1 MHMQTIPARR
11 RTVRLPSSTVPR
23 ADYESACAA
32 RDIARGLYE
41 RQTLALHQR
50 SVELMN
56 ANDEI
61 HRLRLQMAAHGI
73 DPDAQP

>member
-23 ADYESACAA
+23 SDYESACTA
-32 RDIARGLYE
+32 RDIAKRLYE
-41 RQTLALHQR
+41 RQTIALHQR
-50 SVELMN
+50 SVELLN

-61 HRLRLQMAAHGI
+61 HRLRQLLIANI
-73 DPDAQP
+73 NDPTKPL

>member
-11 RTVRLPSSTVPR
+11 RAVRLPSSTVPR

-32 RDIARGLYE
+32 RDVARGLYE

-50 SVELMN
+50 SVELLN

-61 HRLRLQMAAHGI
+61 HRLRLQLAVHGI
-73 DPDAQP
+73 DPDAQL